1 MPVRY
6 RGLAFALGLAVAAP
20 VAAEPALWSVSD
32 ADSTIYLFGTA
43 HAVRKDAGWKTP
55 KIDAAMKASTALWL
69 EIGEDLVA
77 GQAGMAAIV
86 RTYGIDTVRP
96 LSQKIG
102 PEQVRRLTAALKPYS
117 MTMAQLEPMRPWL
130 AAVTLGT
137 LPFAK
142 AGLDPAAGADRTLRA
157 VGVTEKDSIHGF
169 ETPEQ
174 QIRFLAD
181 FSEAEQ
187 IAFLDSALKDVEE
200 GPRQIADLSD
210 AWEKGDVTALSR
222 IVVDDMRRET
232 PRLYDKL
239 IVSRNVSWA
248 KEIRTLLA
256 GKDTVF
262 VAVGVGHLVGPD
274 SVQVQLAKAGIVA
287 RRR

>member
-1 MPVRY
+1 MAVRY
-6 RGLAFALGLAVAAP
+6 RGLAFALGIAVAAP
-20 VAAEPALWSVSD
+20 AAAEPALWSVSD
-32 ADSTIYLFGTA
+32 ADSMIYLFGTA

-86 RTYGIDTVRP
+86 RTYGIDTARP

-102 PEQVRRLTAALKPYS
+102 PEQVRRLTAALKPYG

-142 AGLDPAAGADRTLRA
+142 AGLDPAAGADRALRT
-157 VGVTEKDSIHGF
+157 VGVAERDSIHGF

-187 IAFLDSALKDVEE
+187 IAFLDSALKDVED
-200 GPRQIADLSD
+200 GPQQIAELSA

-232 PRLYDKL
+232 PLLYDKL
-239 IVSRNVSWA
+239 IVSRNVAWA
-248 KEIRTLLA
+248 KEIRMLLA
-256 GKDTVF
+256 GKGTAF

-274 SVQVQLAKAGIVA
+274 SVQAQLAKAGIMA